1 MSTPLTLGTFGAWFN
16 PAYDDVTRTRFVAE
30 AEAVGYTAAWLGMGR
45 GAVAD
50 LDLVERALDATSK
63 IVVVTAIVNMW
74 TNDAASIA
82 RSYHRISA
90 KHGERFLL
98 GVGIGHPES
107 IAEYRS
113 PVETMAAY
121 LDELEAEGVPQDRRV
136 LAALGPRALRLAAHR
151 AAGTHPYLVVPEHTR
166 FAREILGPEPLLA
179 PEHTAVVSTDS
190 ELARAIA
197 RSFVERPYLQLRNY
211 VDNLLRHGF
220 TTEDVAGDGSD
231 RLIDALV
238 LHGTPKEI
246 KAGLVRHLNAGAN
259 HVSVQVLV
267 GSGGNPMPGYRKLAA
282 TLF

>member
-1 MSTPLTLGTFGAWFN
+1 MSTPMKLGTFGAWFN
-16 PAYDDVTRTRFVAE
+16 PAYDDVARTRFVAE

-50 LDLVERALDATSK
+50 LDLVERALAATST
-63 IVVVTAIVNMW
+63 IVVVTAIVNIW

-107 IAEYRS
+107 IAAYRS
-113 PVETMAAY
+113 PVDTIEAY
-121 LDELEAEGVPQDRRV
+121 LK
-136 LAALGPRALRLAAHR
+136 LR
-151 AAGTHPYLVVPEHTR
+151 T
-166 FAREILGPEPLLA
+166 
-179 PEHTAVVSTDS
+179 
-190 ELARAIA
+190 
-197 RSFVERPYLQLRNY
+197 Y

-238 LHGTPKEI
+238 LHGTPEEI
-246 KAGLVRHLNAGAN
+246 RAGLVRHLNAGAN

-267 GSGGNPMPGYRKLAA
+267 GS
-282 TLF
+282 